1 MPRRKKYTYEFKQ
14 QAVLLVNKPGVT
26 VKQIAEDLGINAGM
40 LARWRKE
47 AKSRSGKAFV
57 GQGKSRDQE
66 VTSLKRELNRV
77 KKERDFLKEAAVFFA
92 KESE

>member
-47 AKSRSGKAFV
+47 AKSHSDKAFV

-92 KESE
+92 KES